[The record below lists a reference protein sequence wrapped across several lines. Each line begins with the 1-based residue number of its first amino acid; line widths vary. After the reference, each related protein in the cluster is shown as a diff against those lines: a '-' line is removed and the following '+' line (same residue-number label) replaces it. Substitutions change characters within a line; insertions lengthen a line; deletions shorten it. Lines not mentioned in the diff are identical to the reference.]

1 MDEQCRGCRCE
12 TCRWKGAGSLCHYN
26 AYGQDASL
34 CSQCADGIKRVDLA
48 AWKVK
53 SYACRGYE
61 KRYNARQ
68 CAWDELGIDQAT
80 YESGRGSCVWGV
92 FRLIRKIAAMH
103 TLFGNLAGHT
113 CGECRHFIS
122 GTYHDRILQKCDL
135 YGLTHSAA
143 SDWIKRWPACGLFN
157 RDYHGRPV
165 ITQLRR
171 LQPAKSPTE
180 ITVPGQMR
188 FDDLI

>member
-1 MDEQCRGCRCE
+1 MPRLPVRNLPLERGREPVPLQCVWAGCQPLLAVRGWHKTR
-12 TCRWKGAGSLCHYN
+12 RFGSVE
-26 AYGQDASL
+26 GE
-34 CSQCADGIKRVDLA
+34 
-48 AWKVK
+48 